1 MEVVEENGS
10 YTFKV
15 KIPRGY
21 QATVEV
27 VDSDGAQ
34 VALKGSDLSLGRM
47 MSYYKK
53 AEDPNRILLKEDS
66 PSSMILNG
74 TYEAGPVT
82 KDQTVRVKY
91 RKVDTFTFSAA
102 DWKGTA
108 YANKDAY
115 RIWGSVPESW
125 TGTFQSG
132 DSFEWTFQGFSTG
145 GHTYEMDQLELNLG
159 RPSRF
164 RWSHWRITQEVTATT
179 TLSAGTVVTISVRS
193 NQGTNGGSAIRYYTV
208 TISNCYENIT
218 VSGGNMVGH
227 RHKEIVVRRLTGGT
241 AQYAANGTAP
251 SAENGWQKMKS
262 DTLILRAG
270 DAYRNDTFR
279 FKTDTGFGNRISG
292 SFRRTP

>member
-102 DWKGTA
+102 DWKGTGVLQI
-108 YANKDAY
+108 
-115 RIWGSVPESW
+115 RMLTE
-125 TGTFQSG
+125 SG
-132 DSFEWTFQGFSTG
+132 DRCRNPGP
-145 GHTYEMDQLELNLG
+145 GHFKVGIPLSGRFRDFLPAVIPTRWISWSLTG

-164 RWSHWRITQEVTATT
+164 RWSHWRT
-179 TLSAGTVVTISVRS
+179 
-193 NQGTNGGSAIRYYTV
+193 
-208 TISNCYENIT
+208 
-218 VSGGNMVGH
+218 
-227 RHKEIVVRRLTGGT
+227 RR
-241 AQYAANGTAP
+241 
-251 SAENGWQKMKS
+251 K
-262 DTLILRAG
+262 
-270 DAYRNDTFR
+270 
-279 FKTDTGFGNRISG
+279 
-292 SFRRTP
+292 